1 MRNTSNIECQ
11 LGTLFS
17 LKSEVKKIY
26 VGGKGSNVGQ
36 KQHTYLQTG
45 GVGQGGIF
53 TCVSELYSYPSF
65 NPCDYITIVEDSF
78 L

>member
-45 GVGQGGIF
+45 GWGKGEYLPVYLNFIH
-53 TCVSELYSYPSF
+53 TPSF